1 MSLVGNGIK
10 SKEAGKSSITTA
22 FTSLFF
28 GIKAI
33 RLKGDLGKRGFVN
46 RSNFSQAHPF
56 FRKYRLKCQKKAV
69 YEQNYALYSKN
80 CFDCAFE
87 RNTRLFF
94 QRFLRNPLRQRCA
107 LQLDFIFQE
116 PFLQT
121 YLDAVSLFSLFF
133 KEFSVSY
140 LLLKTKRPQF
150 FLSYKLKLE
159 LTVFFICL

>member
-56 FRKYRLKCQKKAV
+56 FFQDKDGIREMSECQ
-69 YEQNYALYSKN
+69 ENYALLS
-80 CFDCAFE
+80 
-87 RNTRLFF
+87 
-94 QRFLRNPLRQRCA
+94 
-107 LQLDFIFQE
+107 
-116 PFLQT
+116 QT
-121 YLDAVSLFSLFF
+121 
-133 KEFSVSY
+133 
-140 LLLKTKRPQF
+140 LL
-150 FLSYKLKLE
+150 
-159 LTVFFICL
+159 